1 MPGELLQAM
10 TGAEAQE
17 YDPDPR
23 GRRSAREA
31 IAGYYAAR
39 GVRVDADRLVLT
51 TGTSEAYS
59 YLFRLL
65 CDPGDEVLA
74 PAPCYPL
81 FDYLADAECVRLVQT
96 PLVFDERWQL
106 DLAMLEAA
114 ISERTRALLLVHP
127 NNPTGHYTSQ
137 AEAEAIFDICRRHEI
152 ALIVDEVF
160 LDYPLID
167 VANDVVDDLA
177 DQDAISF
184 LARPTDAL
192 VFVVSGISK
201 ILALPQMKLAWI
213 AVAGE
218 EENEVTTDRNVALER
233 LEVLADTFLSVS
245 TPVQVALPLWLRQDK
260 AIQKEIAARIR
271 QNLATMDDLLARQ
284 ATRWV
289 SRLRV
294 EAGWYAILRV
304 PSLETDEE
312 MALRL
317 LERGVLVHPGRFF
330 GLPGWLV
337 VSLLTTQ
344 HEFAAGVRLLLEVVA
359 ARAAETI

>member
-1 MPGELLQAM
+1 MQSELLQAM
-10 TGAEAQE
+10 TGAEAQA

-23 GRRSAREA
+23 GRRSARQA
-31 IAGYYAAR
+31 IASYYAVR
-39 GVRVDADRLVLT
+39 GVSIDEDRLVLT

-137 AEAEAIFDICRRHEI
+137 AEAEAIFDICRRHGI

-160 LDYPLID
+160 LDYSLIE
-167 VANDVVDDLA
+167 VADE
-177 DQDAISF
+177 DATSF
-184 LARPTDAL
+184 LARPTDAM

-201 ILALPQMKLAWI
+201 ILALPQMKLGWI
-213 AVAGE
+213 AVPCGE
-218 EENEVTTDRNVALER
+218 EIEIATDRDVALER
-233 LEVLADTFLSVS
+233 LEVLADTFLSVG
-245 TPVQVALPLWLRQDK
+245 TPVQVALPLWLQQSK
-260 AIQKEIAARIR
+260 AIQKEISARIR
-271 QNLATMDDLLARQ
+271 RNLATLDDLLAEQ

-294 EAGWYAILRV
+294 EAGWYVILRV
-304 PSLETDEE
+304 PMLQTDEE
-312 MALRL
+312 MALLL

-337 VSLLTTQ
+337 VSLLASED
-344 HEFAAGVRLLLEVVA
+344 EFAAGARMLLQVAA
-359 ARAAETI
+359 ARAVKMM

>member
-1 MPGELLQAM
+1 M
-10 TGAEAQE
+10 TEAEARE

-31 IAGYYAAR
+31 VASYYAAR
-39 GVRVDADRLVLT
+39 GVSIDADRLVLT

-59 YLFRLL
+59 FLFRLL

-81 FDYLADAECVRLVQT
+81 FDYLADAECVRLVST

-127 NNPTGHYTSQ
+127 NNPTGHYTRR
-137 AEAEAIFDICRRHEI
+137 AEAEAIFEMCRRHGI

-167 VANDVVDDLA
+167 VADDVA
-177 DQDAISF
+177 DPDATSF
-184 LARPTDAL
+184 LARPTDAR

-213 AVAGE
+213 AVAGGD
-218 EENEVTTDRNVALER
+218 ENQLGVERNVALER

-245 TPVQVALPLWLRQDK
+245 TPVQVALPLWLQQGNT
-260 AIQKEIAARIR
+260 IQQEISARIR
-271 QNLATMDDLLARQ
+271 RNLAALDELLAEP

-304 PSLETDEE
+304 PALQTDEE

-337 VSLLTTQ
+337 VSLLTQ
-344 HEFAAGVRLLLEVVA
+344 EDEFAAGARLLLEVVA
-359 ARAAETI
+359 ARAAEAL